1 MRRLGRNP
9 RQQSAKE
16 QDMLDMN
23 DRSKGQFS
31 VAEDG
36 HYVGNDGFVVP
47 RNFDEFYERYPKY
60 VLNWAMRRINHFQV
74 DEVAEDRAQD
84 LLIYLKFS
92 PARSFNRGGA
102 DKVCRDVIEAFDP
115 GEQGGA
121 SEPTFRRYLNA
132 ALAQLFNAIV
142 AKRQGHD
149 IPPDGEGYTK

>member
-1 MRRLGRNP
+1 M
-9 RQQSAKE
+9 
-16 QDMLDMN
+16 
-23 DRSKGQFS
+23 
-31 VAEDG
+31 
-36 HYVGNDGFVVP
+36 
-47 RNFDEFYERYPKY
+47 
-60 VLNWAMRRINHFQV
+60 
-74 DEVAEDRAQD
+74 
-84 LLIYLKFS
+84 IYLKFS